1 MGRLPREPIVGETY
15 QAKVTRLMDFGAFM
29 EILPGKEG
37 LLHISQ
43 VSAERIDKMSD
54 VCKVGDE
61 FPVKL
66 IEIDSQ
72 GRLNLSKKALAR
84 IETPKK

>member
-1 MGRLPREPIVGETY
+1 M
-15 QAKVTRLMDFGAFM
+15 
-29 EILPGKEG
+29 
-37 LLHISQ
+37 HISQ